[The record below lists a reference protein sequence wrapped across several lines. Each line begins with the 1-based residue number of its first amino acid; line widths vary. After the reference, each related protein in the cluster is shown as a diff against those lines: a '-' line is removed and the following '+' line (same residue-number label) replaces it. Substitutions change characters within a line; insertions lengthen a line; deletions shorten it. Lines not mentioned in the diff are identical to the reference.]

1 MKREV
6 QMGKY
11 IFRRL
16 IDLLPTIFVVAI
28 IVFIITRMIPG
39 DPASVMLGPQASVE
53 DVQQLREDLGLN
65 DPLYVQFFQ
74 YIGDL
79 VRGDFGI
86 SYSYN
91 QPIVE
96 LIIERFPNT
105 LVLAISALVIAF
117 MIGVPAGIIAATKQ
131 NSILDYGVMLI
142 SLIGVSMPIFWLG
155 VMLVLYFSVNLG
167 WFPATGMGSMDEG
180 LGSYL
185 KHLILPSITLA
196 TIPMATFA
204 RITRS
209 SMLEVISLDYI
220 KTARAKGL
228 REFWVVCKHAFKNAL
243 TPLLTVLGMQISMML
258 GGAVLTETIFSWPGM
273 GRLIVDAIDK
283 RDFVVVQGTVLFIAI
298 IFVLV
303 NLLVDVMYK
312 VVNPRVS
319 YSSSKGGAK

>member
-1 MKREV
+1 
-6 QMGKY
+6 MGKY
-11 IFRRL
+11 IIRRL
-16 IDLLPTIFVVAI
+16 FDLLPTIFVVAV
-28 IVFIITRMIPG
+28 IVFIITRLIPG

-53 DVQQLREDLGLN
+53 DIESLRQKLGLN
-65 DPLYVQFFQ
+65 DPLYVQFFH

-79 VRGDFGI
+79 LRGNFGI
-86 SYSYN
+86 SLTYN
-91 QPIVE
+91 EPIVQ
-96 LIIERFPNT
+96 LILERFPNT
-105 LVLAISALVIAF
+105 LVLAASALIIAL
-117 MIGVPAGIIAATKQ
+117 MIGVPAGIISASKQ
-131 NSILDYGVMLI
+131 NSLLDYSVMLV

-167 WFPATGMGSMDEG
+167 WFPATGMGSLEEG
-180 LGSYL
+180 LIPYL

-209 SMLEVISLDYI
+209 SMLEVISQDYI
-220 KTARAKGL
+220 KTARSKGL
-228 REFWVVCKHAFKNAL
+228 SEFWVICKHAFKNAL

-283 RDFVVVQGTVLFIAI
+283 RDFVVVQGTVLFIAV

-312 VVNPRVS
+312 VVNPRVNL
-319 YSSSKGGAK
+319 SSGKGGNK